1 MQSPLPEK
9 PDVRLGDITPWLA
22 PVVTETLPRLVG
34 QGGCGGCEEEEL
46 TGGGA
51 GGAGCWS

>member
-9 PDVRLGDITPWLA
+9 PEVRLGDITPWLA